1 MARRHDDS
9 IIREQRDAVVAR
21 MPRSAARGRVRLG
34 PRGWSCVLGK
44 RAIVAL
50 KREGDG
56 ATPAG
61 RFGFRRVLYRP
72 DRMALPP
79 TGLPVGAIKPD
90 DGWCD
95 APNDRIYN
103 RPVTLPYGASA
114 EKMWREDG
122 LYDVVVVLGHNDCP
136 RVRWRGSAVFMHV
149 WSPDRGPTA
158 GCVALARHDLLEL
171 VAHLAP
177 GAALVIRP

>member
-1 MARRHDDS
+1 VARRHDVS
-9 IIREQRDAVVAR
+9 IIHEQRDAVAAR
-21 MPRSAARGRVRLG
+21 MPQSASRGRVRLG
-34 PRGWSCVLGK
+34 PRGWPCVLGEG
-44 RAIVAL
+44 AIVAL

-61 RFGFRRVLYRP
+61 KFGFRRVLYRA
-72 DRMALPP
+72 DRVIHPR
-79 TGLPVGAIKPD
+79 TGLPVSAIKSD

-95 APNDRIYN
+95 APNDRNYN
-103 RPVTLPYGASA
+103 RPVALPYGASA
-114 EKMWREDG
+114 EKMWRQDG
-122 LYDVVVVLGHNDCP
+122 LYDVVVVLGYNDRP